1 LLEQNTIIVF
11 FRGWSPKSENHD
23 CILLR
28 LADEVDPPLEIHSH
42 KKLTQ
47 TTCLGY
53 HLVQYLLIHAF
64 MGHDKHTAGSE
75 TIIAQGV
82 KVEGEFRSNGNVV
95 IDGELNGSITTE
107 QFLHVGET
115 AVIRANVSAKNA
127 VVAGVIVG
135 NVMAPEGLELISSS
149 RVDGDIQTGKISI
162 APGARVNGR
171 ISMGE

>member
-1 LLEQNTIIVF
+1 LNEWQPNGAPDGAEQSEHR
-11 FRGWSPKSENHD
+11 RGDKV
-23 CILLR
+23 
-28 LADEVDPPLEIHSH
+28 DEAHSTQQINCFQV

-47 TTCLGY
+47 ATISGY

-64 MGHDKHTAGSE
+64 MGHDKHATGSE

-95 IDGELNGSITTE
+95 IDGELNGSIATE
-107 QFLHVGET
+107 QSLYIGET
-115 AVIRANVSAKNA
+115 AVIRANVAAKNA

-135 NVMAPEGLELISSS
+135 NVMAPEGLELLATS

-162 APGARVNGR
+162 AAGARVNGS